1 MLQDEASKLGTI
13 FWDTRYKMCG
23 QNNKATSIEGGVA
36 GNGRRDVGQKR
47 HWEVEGSRIL
57 DQDVEGLDFASQLW
71 DVGGFAFKRFSPKQR
86 HQIDTNQAIPS
97 VTRARS
103 D

>member
-1 MLQDEASKLGTI
+1 MTKV
-13 FWDTRYKMCG
+13 R
-23 QNNKATSIEGGVA
+23 GVSQEMR
-36 GNGRRDVGQKR
+36 GRRLAKKR
-47 HWEVEGSRIL
+47 HWEVGGSRIF
-57 DQDVEGLDFASQLW
+57 DMDVGGLDFASQLR
-71 DVGGFAFKRFSPKQR
+71 DVGGFVFKRFSPKQG